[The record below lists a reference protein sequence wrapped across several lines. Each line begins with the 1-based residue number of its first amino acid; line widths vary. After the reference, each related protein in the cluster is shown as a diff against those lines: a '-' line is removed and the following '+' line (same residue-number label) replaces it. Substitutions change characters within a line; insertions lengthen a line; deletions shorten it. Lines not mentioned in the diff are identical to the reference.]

1 MRSSLTV
8 AFYSTKVH
16 KFNVGAIPFLRPF
29 NIIFDSCG
37 GLVGVLMREVGS
49 AKLVVSNRYLPRWV
63 VGRNGRGTTYLVYC
77 NTVVGDRCD
86 CVVEDLMLR

>member
-1 MRSSLTV
+1 
-8 AFYSTKVH
+8 
-16 KFNVGAIPFLRPF
+16 
-29 NIIFDSCG
+29 
-37 GLVGVLMREVGS
+37 MREVGS